1 MMRVFLLI
9 PLLFLTLLGCQTT
22 TYVEENKTASQPS
35 SASAQKTYQEAL
47 QYFDHGQD
55 EQATNLLKQM
65 LKKDSPH
72 DLTDDALL
80 LLGRIDFRKRQYS
93 SAYKYFEQV
102 FNSTFQSP
110 RENEARI
117 FAVQCLLAQDQ
128 QDAAE
133 KLIRS
138 SLGQASLTSKEK
150 AYLLEAQLPLL
161 LKRDSQ
167 LETFEALAFLA
178 QNHPNTNSREKY
190 RDLAKNFI
198 DSRLKS
204 TELKELSEDSEL
216 GDFRAEAMFKYGLT
230 MVSENRLDTAKT
242 YFSRVM
248 SAAPNSYLAQQS
260 ESMLKQ
266 LDARAFVETKTI
278 GAILPMSG
286 PYAQIGEQ
294 TLRGLQ
300 LALGIS
306 GSQSRFNIR
315 LVVQDSMSTPEDSS
329 KAVEKLVFTDHVIAI
344 VGGLSAKTVVA
355 EATKAQELGVPFLA
369 MSQKSDLTKIGPFIY
384 STSLT
389 PRLQVDA
396 LVNYAMDKLKHR
408 RFAIIYPNDRYGVEY
423 ANIFWDVVTSRGGK
437 ITSAQTYAPGE
448 TDFKAHIKKMVGTY
462 YLEDRYQEYQD
473 LLREWKKKNT
483 NKRKQPPETLLPP
496 IVNFESLFIPDG
508 PKALGQIAPML
519 SFNDVNSIQLL
530 GTNLWSSPD
539 FIQRA
544 QNFVEHSVLVDT
556 HLPNS
561 PEYLNSD
568 FYQSFRQAYK
578 DRPGSFAL
586 QGFDSGRLALAV
598 LKDGPRNRV
607 DFLRLLS
614 SANQVAGA
622 LSPLKVSSDREV
634 QRQLVLMAVKK
645 NQFVPAE

>member
-1 MMRVFLLI
+1 MRFLILA
-9 PLLFLTLLGCQTT
+9 PLLALVLSSCQTT
-22 TYVEENKTASQPS
+22 EIRSEKKVESPAA
-35 SASAQKTYQEAL
+35 SASTQKSYQEAL

-55 EQATNLLKQM
+55 EQAANLLKQL
-65 LKKDSPH
+65 LKKDASS

-80 LLGRIDFRKRQYS
+80 LLGRIDFRRRQYA

-102 FNSTFQSP
+102 FNSTFRSP

-133 KLIRS
+133 RLIRN
-138 SLGQASLTSKEK
+138 SLAQTPIENKEK
-150 AYLLEAQLPLL
+150 AYLLEAQLPIL
-161 LKRDSQ
+161 LKRNAQ

-178 QNHPNTNSREKY
+178 QNHPNNNSREKY
-190 RDLAKNFI
+190 KDLAKSFI

-204 TELKELSEDSEL
+204 EELKELSEDSEL
-216 GDFRAEAMFKYGLT
+216 GEFRAEAMFKYALGL
-230 MVSENRLDTAKT
+230 VSENKLDTAKS
-242 YFSRVM
+242 YFSRIM
-248 SAAPNSYLAQQS
+248 SIAPNTYLASQS
-260 ESMLKQ
+260 ESMVKQ

-278 GAILPMSG
+278 GAVLPMSG

-306 GSQSRFNIR
+306 GSQNKYNIR
-315 LVVQDSMSTPEDSS
+315 LVVQDSLSTPEDAS
-329 KAVEKLVFTDHVIAI
+329 KAIEKLVFTDHAIAI

-355 EATKAQELGVPFLA
+355 EATRAQELGVPFLA
-369 MSQKSDLTKIGPFIY
+369 MSQKSDLTQMGPFIY
-384 STSLT
+384 TTSLT
-389 PRLQVDA
+389 PRLQVES
-396 LVNYAMDKLKHR
+396 LVSYAMDKLKHR
-408 RFAIIYPNDRYGVEY
+408 KFAIIYPNDRYGVEY
-423 ANIFWDVVTSRGGK
+423 ANIFWDTVTSRGGK
-437 ITSAQTYAPGE
+437 ITAAQTYAPGE

-462 YLEDRYQEYQD
+462 YLEDRHQEYQD

-519 SFNDVNSIQLL
+519 SFNDINNIQLL

-544 QNFVEHSVLVDT
+544 QNFVERSVFVDT
-556 HLPNS
+556 HLPGS
-561 PEYLNSD
+561 QDYLNSD
-568 FYQSFRQAYK
+568 FYKEFRTIYK
-578 DRPGSFAL
+578 DRPGTFAL
-586 QGFDSGRLALAV
+586 QGFDSGRLVLAAL
-598 LKDGPRNRV
+598 KNGPRNRI
-607 DFLRLLS
+607 DFLRVLS
-614 SANQVAGA
+614 TNESVMGA
-622 LSPLKVSSDREV
+622 LSPLKISSNREV
-634 QRQLVLMAVKK
+634 QRQLVLMTVKK
-645 NQFVPAE
+645 NQFILAE

>member
-1 MMRVFLLI
+1 MKNLVLWSVLI
-9 PLLFLTLLGCQTT
+9 LGFVACQTSP
-22 TYVEENKTASQPS
+22 VVDKKTMDAPS
-35 SASAQKTYQEAL
+35 SQIAQKHYQEAL

-55 EQATNLLKQM
+55 EQASQLLKST
-65 LKKDSPH
+65 LKKEAPS
-72 DLTDDALL
+72 DLTDDILL

-102 FNSTFQSP
+102 FNSTFKSP

-138 SLGQASLTSKEK
+138 SLSLGNLETKEK
-150 AYLLEAQLPLL
+150 AYLLEAQLPIL
-161 LKRDSQ
+161 LKRNSQ

-178 QNHPNTNSREKY
+178 QYHPNNNSREKY
-190 RDLAKNFI
+190 KDLAKDFI
-198 DSRLKS
+198 DSRLKAD
-204 TELKELSEDSEL
+204 ELKDLAEEPEL
-216 GDFRAEAMFKYGLT
+216 GEFRVEAMFKYALGL
-230 MVSENRLDTAKT
+230 VAENRLDSAKS
-242 YFSRVM
+242 YFSRII
-248 SAAPNSYLAQQS
+248 SLAPNSYLAAQS
-260 ESMLKQ
+260 ESMVKQ

-278 GAILPMSG
+278 GAVLPMSG

-306 GSQSRFNIR
+306 GTQNKFNIR
-315 LVVQDSMSTPEDSS
+315 LVVQDSMSTPEDAA
-329 KAVEKLVFTDHVIAI
+329 KAVEKLVFVDHVIAI
-344 VGGLSAKTVVA
+344 VGGLSAKTVMA
-355 EATKAQELGVPFLA
+355 EATRAQEIGVPFLA
-369 MSQKSDLTKIGPFIY
+369 MSQKSDLTKVGPFIY

-389 PRLQVDA
+389 PRLQVEA
-396 LVNYAMDKLKHR
+396 LVAHAMDKLKHR

-423 ANIFWDVVTSRGGK
+423 ANIFWDVVVSRGGK

-462 YLEDRYQEYQD
+462 YLEDRNQEYQD
-473 LLREWKKKNT
+473 LLRDWKKKNT

-496 IVNFESLFIPDG
+496 IINFESLFIPDG

-519 SFNDVNSIQLL
+519 SFNDVTDIQLL

-544 QNFVEHSVLVDT
+544 QNFVEKSIFVDT
-556 HLPNS
+556 HLPDS
-561 PEYLNSD
+561 PEYSNSE
-568 FYQSFRQAYK
+568 FYKEFRSNYR
-578 DRPGSFAL
+578 DRPGTFAV
-586 QGFDSGRLALAV
+586 QGFDAGRFV
-598 LKDGPRNRV
+598 LTTLKAGPRNRI
-607 DFLRLLS
+607 DFLRFLS
-614 SANQVAGA
+614 AAENVPGA
-622 LSPLKVSSDREV
+622 ISPLKMSSDREV
-634 QRQLVLMAVKK
+634 TRQLVLMTVKK
-645 NQFVPAE
+645 NQFIRAE